1 MSAPAPF
8 DPVAAAR
15 RILREARTGGLATL
29 LSDGAPFASLVTVAT
44 DPSGAPLLLLSSLAV
59 HTTNLIADPRASLLL
74 EGLSVGD
81 PLQGGRISV
90 NGTLRRL
97 THGMDALARRRFLA
111 RQPEARLY
119 AGFKDFDFWQMA
131 PDRAHLVAGF
141 GRIVQIPATDLLIDR
156 RATEWLV
163 AAEERVVA
171 DLVGTPALSKLLGT
185 LDAEGE
191 GWRLVGLDADGL
203 DFGRDGATGL
213 ELHRIQFP
221 RPLTSED
228 EVPALLEEIAAKP
241 FER

>member
-1 MSAPAPF
+1 MSVPAPF

-29 LSDGAPFASLVTVAT
+29 LTDGAPFASLVTVAT

-59 HTTNLIADPRASLLL
+59 HTANLMADPRASLLL
-74 EGLSVGD
+74 EGLRVGD

-111 RQPEARLY
+111 RQPEAGLY

-131 PDRAHLVAGF
+131 PERAHLVAGF
-141 GRIVQIPATDLLIDR
+141 GRIVQIPAKDLLIDR
-156 RATEWLV
+156 RAAEWLV
-163 AAEERVVA
+163 TAEERLVA
-171 DLVGTPALSKLLGT
+171 DLAGTPALAKLLGT
-185 LDAEGE
+185 LDGD

-203 DFGRDGATGL
+203 DFGHDGAMGL
-213 ELHRIQFP
+213 ELHRIPFP

-228 EVPALLEEIAAKP
+228 EVSALLEEIAAKP

>member
-1 MSAPAPF
+1 MPAPAPF

-29 LSDGAPFASLVTVAT
+29 LPDGAPFASLVTVAT

-59 HTTNLIADPRASLLL
+59 HTANLMADPRASLLL

-111 RQPEARLY
+111 RQPEAGLY

-131 PDRAHLVAGF
+131 PECTHLVAGF

-163 AAEERVVA
+163 TAEDRLVA
-171 DLVGTPALSKLLGT
+171 GLAGTSALSKLLGT
-185 LDAEGE
+185 LDGD
-191 GWRLVGLDADGL
+191 GWRLVGLDAGGL

-213 ELHRIQFP
+213 ELRRIPFP

-228 EVPALLEEIAAKP
+228 EVSALLEEIAAKP
-241 FER
+241 FEW

>member
-1 MSAPAPF
+1 MSVPAPF

-29 LSDGAPFASLVTVAT
+29 LTDGAPFASLVTVAT

-59 HTTNLIADPRASLLL
+59 HTANLMADPRASLLL
-74 EGLSVGD
+74 EGLRVGD

-111 RQPEARLY
+111 RQPEAGLY

-131 PDRAHLVAGF
+131 PERAHLVAGF
-141 GRIVQIPATDLLIDR
+141 GRIVQIPAKDLLIDR
-156 RATEWLV
+156 RAAEWLV
-163 AAEERVVA
+163 TAEERLVA
-171 DLVGTPALSKLLGT
+171 DLAGTPALAKLFGT
-185 LDAEGE
+185 LDGD

-203 DFGRDGATGL
+203 DFGHDGAMGL
-213 ELHRIQFP
+213 ELHRIPFP

-228 EVPALLEEIAAKP
+228 EVSALLEEIAAKP